1 MTGSITKVVIFSF
14 TEKGTKQNRYI
25 YKKLKMQGY
34 ICEGYAPAKYV
45 IEDECGM
52 KQLPK
57 RKEQLIEERW
67 GKCAFL
73 FIGAAGIA
81 VRYIA
86 PYVKDKFTDS
96 AVVVADEAGQ
106 YVIPLLSGHVGGAAE
121 LADQV
126 AEMLGAVSVHTT
138 ATDVRKKFAAD
149 VFAKKNALHIT
160 DREAAKRISA
170 AVLDEEQ
177 IGIYAEGEYAEN
189 AVKNSEEMFSDEVC
203 ICNTEEEV
211 MKYRYRVVVSDSF
224 PAADEN
230 TLLLKPKNVIVGLG
244 CRKGISEELLEKG
257 LLKILKENNLD
268 MEQVEVIVSID
279 LKKEE
284 RAVISLAEKYQV
296 PFLTYPAEMLKE
308 IKEVSSSSS
317 FVEKVTGVDNV
328 CERAALTYCKEHCK
342 YSELILGKRTEE
354 SMAVAIARRA
364 MGMSVLRKKIWRI
377 NKWHLSYDF

>member
-126 AEMLGAVSVHTT
+126 AELLGAVSVHTT

-170 AVLDEEQ
+170 AVLDEEP

-189 AVKNSEEMFSDEVC
+189 AVKNSEEMFSDEVW
-203 ICNTEEEV
+203 ICNTEEV

-284 RAVISLAEKYQV
+284 RAVLSLAEKYQV

-354 SMAVAIARRA
+354 SMTVAIARRA
-364 MGMSVLRKKIWRI
+364 MGMRVRRKKDMED
-377 NKWHLSYDF
+377 K

>member
-1 MTGSITKVVIFSF
+1 MTGGIAKVVIFSF
-14 TEKGTKQNRYI
+14 TERGTKQNRYI
-25 YKKLKMQGY
+25 YRKLKMQGY

-45 IEDECGM
+45 MGEEGGV

-57 RKEQLIEERW
+57 KKEDLIRERW
-67 GKCAFL
+67 GKWAFL

-126 AEMLGAVSVHTT
+126 AELLGAVSVHTT

-170 AVLDEEQ
+170 AVLDEEP

-189 AVKNSEEMFSDEVC
+189 AVKNSEEMFSDEVW

-284 RAVISLAEKYQV
+284 RAVLSLAEKYQV

-354 SMAVAIARRA
+354 SMTVAIARRV
-364 MGMSVLRKKIWRI
+364 MGMSVRRKKDMED
-377 NKWHLSYDF
+377 K

>member
-1 MTGSITKVVIFSF
+1 
-14 TEKGTKQNRYI
+14 
-25 YKKLKMQGY
+25 MQGY

-126 AEMLGAVSVHTT
+126 AELLGAVSVHTT

-170 AVLDEEQ
+170 AVLDEEP

-189 AVKNSEEMFSDEVC
+189 AVKNSEEMFSDEVW

-268 MEQVEVIVSID
+268 ME
-279 LKKEE
+279 
-284 RAVISLAEKYQV
+284 
-296 PFLTYPAEMLKE
+296 
-308 IKEVSSSSS
+308 
-317 FVEKVTGVDNV
+317 G
-328 CERAALTYCKEHCK
+328 
-342 YSELILGKRTEE
+342 
-354 SMAVAIARRA
+354 
-364 MGMSVLRKKIWRI
+364 
-377 NKWHLSYDF
+377 

>member
-1 MTGSITKVVIFSF
+1 
-14 TEKGTKQNRYI
+14 
-25 YKKLKMQGY
+25 
-34 ICEGYAPAKYV
+34 
-45 IEDECGM
+45 
-52 KQLPK
+52 
-57 RKEQLIEERW
+57 
-67 GKCAFL
+67 
-73 FIGAAGIA
+73 
-81 VRYIA
+81 
-86 PYVKDKFTDS
+86 
-96 AVVVADEAGQ
+96 
-106 YVIPLLSGHVGGAAE
+106 
-121 LADQV
+121 
-126 AEMLGAVSVHTT
+126 
-138 ATDVRKKFAAD
+138 
-149 VFAKKNALHIT
+149 
-160 DREAAKRISA
+160 
-170 AVLDEEQ
+170 
-177 IGIYAEGEYAEN
+177 
-189 AVKNSEEMFSDEVC
+189 
-203 ICNTEEEV
+203 

-364 MGMSVLRKKIWRI
+364 MGMSVRRKKIWRI

>member
-1 MTGSITKVVIFSF
+1 MTGSITNVVIFSF
-14 TEKGTKQNRYI
+14 TEKGTKQSRCI

-45 IEDECGM
+45 MEEDECGI

-57 RKEQLIEERW
+57 RKERLIEERW

-126 AEMLGAVSVHTT
+126 AELLGAVSVHTT
-138 ATDVRKKFAAD
+138 ATDVRKKFAVD

-160 DREAAKRISA
+160 DRGTAKRISA
-170 AVLDEEQ
+170 AVLDEEP

-203 ICNTEEEV
+203 ICNTKEEV
-211 MKYRYRVVVSDSF
+211 MKYRYRVILADSF

-257 LLKILKENNLD
+257 LLKILKESNLD
-268 MEQVEVIVSID
+268 MEQVEAIVSID

-284 RAVISLAEKYQV
+284 RAVVSLAEKYQV
-296 PFLTYPAEMLKE
+296 PFLTYPAETLKE
-308 IKEVSSSSS
+308 IKEVSASSP
-317 FVEKVTGVDNV
+317 FVEKITGVDNV
-328 CERAALTYCKEHCK
+328 CERAVLTYCEENCE
-342 YSELILGKRTEE
+342 YFELIRGKSIETA
-354 SMAVAIARRA
+354 MTAAIARRNVKA
-364 MGMSVLRKKIWRI
+364 IDLKEIEQKKKIMEER
-377 NKWHLSYDF
+377 